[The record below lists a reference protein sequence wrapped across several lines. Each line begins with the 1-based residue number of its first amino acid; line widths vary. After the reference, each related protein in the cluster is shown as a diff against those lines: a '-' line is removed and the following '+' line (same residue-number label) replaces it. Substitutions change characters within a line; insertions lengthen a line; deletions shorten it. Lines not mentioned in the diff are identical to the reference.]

1 MRSTLRTSMRYV
13 TVFLAVLL
21 LALLLSSANAYGVT
35 ACSLEPNT
43 YDPAQFARVLEN
55 FEQTTTLRL
64 EGPDWDN
71 TLVRNCKVHDTAQ
84 VFNNS
89 LTLAFGTYPMEVIQ

>member
-1 MRSTLRTSMRYV
+1 MPMVLPPAVSSRTP
-13 TVFLAVLL
+13 TILL
-21 LALLLSSANAYGVT
+21 K
-35 ACSLEPNT
+35 
-43 YDPAQFARVLEN
+43 FARVLEN